1 MGQGFMC
8 VEGNNGAN
16 FRVEEAGT
24 YNIKLDVLRDF
35 GGAVLMTVTKA
46 DPSAISTVGVD
57 TKADNAYYNLQGVKF
72 NSMPSV
78 PGIYIH
84 NGKKVVVR

>member
-1 MGQGFMC
+1 MGQGIMC
-8 VEGNNGAN
+8 VEGGSGAN

-57 TKADNAYYNLQGVKF
+57 TKADNAYYNLQGVRF

-84 NGKKVVVR
+84 NGKKVVIK